1 MQPNPKVILLKVL
14 IIIGYQNDKEKFIGE
29 FLSLCF
35 KKAFIKC
42 VEDLPQNLKI
52 TIKKRL
58 ANVGEDPRKLQE
70 ILTEYVSEEKY
81 DEILFSQSL
90 DTFIEYLQAVIP
102 TLKENQKKE
111 LGIYL
116 KSIAINPPDV
126 N

>member
-1 MQPNPKVILLKVL
+1 MQPDPKTILLKVL
-14 IIIGYQNDKEKFIGE
+14 TIIGYQNDKEKFINE

-42 VEDLPQNLKI
+42 VESLPLDLKN

-58 ANVGEDPRKLQE
+58 ANVGENPQKLQE
-70 ILTEYVSEEKY
+70 ILTEYVSTNKY
-81 DEILFSQSL
+81 DEILFAQSL

-102 TLKENQKKE
+102 TLNEYQKKE
-111 LGIYL
+111 LGAYL
-116 KSIAINPPDV
+116 KSISINPPDV